1 MRIGI
6 FGGTFNPPHN
16 GHVTLARA
24 AAEQLA
30 LDRLLI
36 MPACVPPHKPLPDR
50 VTPQQRYAMAA
61 LMAAPVGRCAQASDI
76 ELHRTGKS
84 YTSDTLQTLHEQY
97 PDAELWLL
105 MGSDMFLSL
114 HTWHEPEVICALA
127 HIAAFSRVE
136 EDIRAAMERQ
146 KQTLEQQYRAE
157 VALLNNPQLIELS
170 STDVRAALA
179 AGRGSELVPE
189 AVWGYIQR
197 EHLYGTQADL
207 KHLTVEE
214 LRPIAMSYL
223 KPKRMP
229 HVLGTAE
236 EAARLARRYGADETQ
251 ARVAG
256 LLHDCTKKLDM
267 AEQLALCGQYGIV
280 LDPLEQKALK
290 LLHAKTGAAI
300 ARHVYGVD
308 DAVYQAILYHTTG
321 RAGMSLL
328 EKILYLAD
336 YIEPSREFANDPD
349 VVRLRETVY
358 EDLDRGLLLGLTM
371 TIDEMVGMGN
381 PVHHDT
387 LDARDDLIEKGV
399 TI

>member
-16 GHVTLARA
+16 GHVTLAHA

-50 VTPQQRYAMAA
+50 VTPQQRYAMAE

-136 EDIRAAMERQ
+136 ENIRAAMERQ

-189 AVWGYIQR
+189 AVWGYIRR

>member
-36 MPACVPPHKPLPDR
+36 KPACVPPHKPLPDR

-189 AVWGYIQR
+189 AVWGYIRR

-328 EKILYLAD
+328 EKILYLAE

>member
-189 AVWGYIQR
+189 AVWGYIRR

-308 DAVYQAILYHTTG
+308 DGVYQAILYHTTG

>member
-50 VTPQQRYAMAA
+50 VTPQQRYAMAE

-105 MGSDMFLSL
+105 MGSEMFLSL
-114 HTWHEPEVICALA
+114 HTCHEPEVICALA

-189 AVWGYIQR
+189 AVWGYIRR

-267 AEQLALCGQYGIV
+267 AEQLALCGQYGII

>member
-189 AVWGYIQR
+189 AVWGYIRR

-280 LDPLEQKALK
+280 LDPVEQKALK

-336 YIEPSREFANDPD
+336 YIEPSRELANDPD

>member
-189 AVWGYIQR
+189 AVWGYIRR

-236 EAARLARRYGADETQ
+236 EAARLARRYGADEQQ

>member
-114 HTWHEPEVICALA
+114 HTWHKPEVICALA

-136 EDIRAAMERQ
+136 EDIRTAMERQ

-189 AVWGYIQR
+189 AVWGYIRR

>member
-189 AVWGYIQR
+189 AVWGYIRR

-336 YIEPSREFANDPD
+336 YIEPSRKFANDPD

>member
-136 EDIRAAMERQ
+136 EDIRTAMERQ

-189 AVWGYIQR
+189 AVWGYIRR

>member
-1 MRIGI
+1 MKIGI

-189 AVWGYIQR
+189 AVWGYIRR

>member
-30 LDRLLI
+30 LDQLLI

-50 VTPQQRYAMAA
+50 VTPQQRYAMAE

-189 AVWGYIQR
+189 AVWGYIRR

>member
-50 VTPQQRYAMAA
+50 VTPQQRYAMAE

-189 AVWGYIQR
+189 AVWGYIRR

-256 LLHDCTKKLDM
+256 LLHDCTKKLDK

-290 LLHAKTGAAI
+290 QLHAKTGAAI

>member
-50 VTPQQRYAMAA
+50 VTPQQRYAMAE

-189 AVWGYIQR
+189 AVWGYIRR

-371 TIDEMVGMGN
+371 TIDETVGMGN

>member
-189 AVWGYIQR
+189 AVWGYIRR

-358 EDLDRGLLLGLTM
+358 ENLDRGLLLGLTM

>member
-50 VTPQQRYAMAA
+50 VTPQQRYAMAE

-189 AVWGYIQR
+189 AVWGYIRR
-197 EHLYGTQADL
+197 EHLYGTQTDL

-229 HVLGTAE
+229 HVLGTAA